1 MIQGHKSYISTRLS
15 ILADRLIGPGN
26 YAAIVEE
33 DLDSLIKR
41 VTDGTTA
48 DDFDP
53 GLLQSNLISQAL
65 RDFNMLFRPFNG
77 NEKAFLNF
85 AVHWYELSNLK
96 ALIRGKFTGSSD
108 ADIKKELIDLERF
121 NQLPLDTLLEAD
133 DPNEMMRLLEQ
144 TPYSSIVRQAREI
157 YHAEGQNLFALD
169 ATIDREF
176 FTGLSQRVRFLDN
189 EDRQQLGALFGT
201 LMDRLNILWLI
212 RYRFSYG
219 LSPAKSFFLLS
230 TTGRKLHTGNLMRL
244 AKLESIDDLISQLPS
259 PLDEL
264 LANQQSLIQIENI
277 MEHYVIESASNAL
290 KYSPSVITRLF
301 AYILLRESEIQLLH
315 AVIKGKSLNFD
326 EQLILQA
333 TGGNVH

>member
-1 MIQGHKSYISTRLS
+1 MSQGNKSYISTRLS
-15 ILADRLIGPGN
+15 ILADRLIGIEN
-26 YAAIVEE
+26 YAAVIDEDVDSLMNRISGGQNTE
-33 DLDSLIKR
+33 DLKLDQVQNI
-41 VTDGTTA
+41 
-48 DDFDP
+48 
-53 GLLQSNLISQAL
+53 LLSKAL
-65 RDFNMLFRPFNG
+65 HDFNMLFRPFNG

-108 ADIKKELIDLERF
+108 SSIRQELIDLGRF

-144 TPYSSIVRQAREI
+144 TPYTSIVRQAREI

-176 FTGLSQRVRFLDN
+176 FTGLAQRLRFLDS
-189 EDRQQLGALFGT
+189 DDQLHLSALFGK

-244 AKLESIDDLISQLPS
+244 AKLETIDDLISQLPE
-259 PLDEL
+259 PLNEL
-264 LANQQSLIQIENI
+264 LANQLSLIQIENI
-277 MEHYVIESASNAL
+277 MEHYVIEAASNVL
-290 KYSPSVITRLF
+290 KHSPSVITRLF

-315 AVIKGKSLNFD
+315 ATIKGKSLNFD
-326 EQLILQA
+326 EQLILEA